1 MLPRR
6 YLPKSYVVACRL
18 RFGGIWVAFRRGS
31 GSAEVALGLCL
42 GRVSQEVGR
51 SPAVCRRLQSG
62 LPPGRTYLPHCQG
75 RCVADKEHQ
84 VIGFWL
90 AVMQGTPFARTAS
103 RQSVQVNAQIS
114 RTQPAA
120 LSSSWGCLLGSLSV
134 ACVVIIMGLSLWR
147 WMPPGGAGPPPDAS
161 VAPCPANGQRGA
173 DPWHLGGVWV
183 AFQLA

>member
-1 MLPRR
+1 M
-6 YLPKSYVVACRL
+6 
-18 RFGGIWVAFRRGS
+18 RFGGIWVAGKRRGS
-31 GSAEVALGLCL
+31 TWVVFGSCFAGSWPIP
-42 GRVSQEVGR
+42 GRVPAAPIRLAARTDISSAVSGSLRGR
-51 SPAVCRRLQSG
+51 QRASGHRFLARRHAG
-62 LPPGRTYLPHCQG
+62 N
-75 RCVADKEHQ
+75 
-84 VIGFWL
+84 
-90 AVMQGTPFARTAS
+90 TAS
-103 RQSVQVNAQIS
+103 RQRVQVDAQIS

-147 WMPPGGAGPPPDAS
+147 WLPPGGARPPPDAS